1 MTDTPKPRLRVV
13 YLGTC
18 TLEDKKP
25 GEVWAPEALAAAAQT
40 TAELRAA
47 GSPFSKRRQS
57 YTVGAVYEATADLD
71 ENGRLT
77 ALTRDHAY
85 RAMLDTEAMSA
96 LVLRE
101 KGLAAS
107 EQRKKAEAKARRDG
121 GPSLDSLLDQVA
133 RIVARTP
140 FQQQDAVVRGF
151 TSEVQRRALE
161 LWRKGR

>member
-1 MTDTPKPRLRVV
+1 MSDKPRIRVV

-18 TLEDKKP
+18 TLDDKKP
-25 GEVWAPEALAAAAQT
+25 GEVWAPEALAAEAKT
-40 TAELRAA
+40 TDQLRAT

-57 YTVGAVYEATADLD
+57 YTVGAVYEATADLG

-77 ALTRDHAY
+77 SLTRDHSY
-85 RAMLDTEAMSA
+85 RAMLDTEAVSA